1 MQIEELS
8 RSKSGISRFLKV
20 PYGIYRDDPNWVA
33 PLLADLKTVFTDR
46 NPLFQHAEMK
56 LWVARRDGR
65 DVGRIAGIIDRN
77 HNDFHQRVDRLL
89 RLLRSGERP
98 GRRAGTAR
106 CGLGLGSGKGM
117 NRLLGPMNP
126 TTNDECG
133 LLVDGFDSPPVIM
146 MTYNPRYYVDLLE
159 GGGVHQGEGPAGLPL
174 PRRSQAAGAPE
185 PAGGRRR
192 AAEPGLVV
200 RPIRRKTLRADLAK
214 VKEVYNAAWERN
226 WGFVPMTDAELDF
239 MAVRLKPLLVEE
251 ITLLAELNGEP
262 VGFMMSL
269 PDYNVA
275 IQPLKGKL
283 LTPRVL
289 NFARYLLGW
298 KRPTRARVITLGIK
312 AGFRQ
317 RGIDAMLFAR
327 SMQAGI
333 PYGFREVEISWMLE
347 DNLMILRP
355 LAGVQRPPVQD
366 LPDLRAADLRKWW
379 SDGVVEWWSGR
390 ATPHCSCHLIP
401 CPNPV
406 IRPAPNPR
414 HRQGKQQARQD
425 VDDVVVAA
433 IDGRDEH
440 AQADR
445 QQDQEEP
452 AALPQRQQEADG
464 GEHHVAGGE
473 DVVLVALDEV
483 HAVDNRAGDR
493 RRVERRHGRVCGGEC
508 EPGAAGGDQEVAD
521 IGNVKRQHDRED
533 VPAKRLRRPATPDV
547 TGDDERHDEVLRST
561 RGTSRPSARGGPV
574 AGARRW
580 DRSRGGSGRPG

>member
-1 MQIEELS
+1 VQIEEVS
-8 RSKSGISRFLKV
+8 RSKSGVSRFLKV

-33 PLLADLKTVFTDR
+33 PLLADLKTVFTAR
-46 NPLFQHAEMK
+46 NPLFQHAEMS
-56 LWVARRDGR
+56 LWVARRDGW

-77 HNDFHQRVDRLL
+77 HNEFHHESTAFFGFFEAENDPAVARELFDVV
-89 RLLRSGERP
+89 SGW
-98 GRRAGTAR
+98 AR
-106 CGLGLGSGKGM
+106 GKGM

-159 GGGVHQGEGPAGLPL
+159 GAGFTKAKDLLAYHFHVDPKPL
-174 PRRSQAAGAPE
+174 ERFSRLAAGVA
-185 PAGGRRR
+185 RR
-192 AAEPGLVV
+192 EPGLVV

-275 IQPLKGKL
+275 IQPLQGKL

-289 NFARYLLGW
+289 NFARYMLGW
-298 KRPTRARVITLGIK
+298 KRPTRARVVTLGIK

-317 RGIDAMLFAR
+317 RGIDAVLFAR

-355 LAGVQRPPVQD
+355 LAVF
-366 LPDLRAADLRKWW
+366 
-379 SDGVVEWWSGR
+379 
-390 ATPHCSCHLIP
+390 
-401 CPNPV
+401 N
-406 IRPAPNPR
+406 
-414 HRQGKQQARQD
+414 
-425 VDDVVVAA
+425 
-433 IDGRDEH
+433 
-440 AQADR
+440 
-445 QQDQEEP
+445 
-452 AALPQRQQEADG
+452 
-464 GEHHVAGGE
+464 
-473 DVVLVALDEV
+473 
-483 HAVDNRAGDR
+483 
-493 RRVERRHGRVCGGEC
+493 
-508 EPGAAGGDQEVAD
+508 
-521 IGNVKRQHDRED
+521 
-533 VPAKRLRRPATPDV
+533 
-547 TGDDERHDEVLRST
+547 
-561 RGTSRPSARGGPV
+561 
-574 AGARRW
+574 ARRYKTY
-580 DRSRGGSGRPG
+580 RIYERPT